1 MYTNEKKL
9 HPEVTVTERVKL
21 MPKTRKTQKKQKMKS
36 KLNSKQASNQTF
48 DIINTNKSFK

>member
-21 MPKTRKTQKKQKMKS
+21 MPKTRKTQKNRKW
-36 KLNSKQASNQTF
+36 NQ
-48 DIINTNKSFK
+48 S